1 MRGDSSFRP
10 VTGRTSCVV
19 EAGTTVTVV
28 RAGFTSPPSH
38 GTPNDFAMRT
48 TPLALVSLLLAT
60 CLMGDDPLSP
70 QLSSI
75 YSKRE
80 MEEDLDRAVQRVI
93 EQRLL
98 AQRVREVRL
107 APDVVQLLAR
117 ILDIHQSTG
126 GWPKSEELPLPK
138 DAAKLVLV
146 VRNDGLLLEH
156 VGSAPLRVRIE
167 RDGTVV
173 IVTPPVAPP
182 APRTGR

>member
-1 MRGDSSFRP
+1 MR
-10 VTGRTSCVV
+10 
-19 EAGTTVTVV
+19 
-28 RAGFTSPPSH
+28 
-38 GTPNDFAMRT
+38 
-48 TPLALVSLLLAT
+48 
-60 CLMGDDPLSP
+60 
-70 QLSSI
+70 
-75 YSKRE
+75 
-80 MEEDLDRAVQRVI
+80 EDLDRAVQRVI

-117 ILDIHQSTG
+117 ILDIHQTTG

-146 VRNDGLLLEH
+146 VRNDGLLLEL